1 MTRRI
6 VGVPS
11 DRVNHPRHL
20 PWAVTHGPST
30 IPRMT
35 ETAPTGYWSAARAP
49 RHSLTFALPLL
60 LLYEAF
66 AFALSREQMGAVRNG
81 ADVLLKSLF
90 LSMGGR
96 HGVTIFGIL
105 LMAVGAFFVIRDLRR
120 GGVIRPGVLGMMLL
134 ESSAYAAVLGF
145 VVSLLTSVLLSG
157 RLPFAIQGN
166 AGGLA
171 QFDLPTQLMISLG
184 AGLYE
189 ELLFRVLLVTALA
202 ATARVLLGWR
212 PLAAGLFAAV
222 TGALIFSG
230 FHYIGHFG
238 DSFTLSSFTFRA
250 IAGLIFSGMY
260 LVRGF
265 GITAWTHALYDVFLS
280 IGG

>member
-1 MTRRI
+1 MT
-6 VGVPS
+6 PK
-11 DRVNHPRHL
+11 
-20 PWAVTHGPST
+20 A
-30 IPRMT
+30 
-35 ETAPTGYWSAARAP
+35 TAGYWSASRAP
-49 RHSLTFALPLL
+49 RHSLMFALPLL

-105 LMAVGAFFVIRDLRR
+105 LLAVGAFLVIRDLRK
-120 GGVIRPGVLGMMLL
+120 GGPIRPGVLGLMLL
-134 ESSAYAAVLGF
+134 ESAAYAAVLGF
-145 VVSLLTSVLLSG
+145 VISFLTTVLLSG
-157 RLPFAIQGN
+157 QLPFAIQGN
-166 AGGLA
+166 TGGLA

-202 ATARVLLGWR
+202 AAARVLLGWR
-212 PLAAGLFAAV
+212 PLAAGAFAAV

-230 FHYIGHFG
+230 FHYIGHYG
-238 DSFTLSSFTFRA
+238 DDFTVPSFTFRA
-250 IAGLIFSGMY
+250 IAGLVFSGMY
-260 LVRGF
+260 LTRGF

-280 IGG
+280 IGQV